1 MAQQEQWQ
9 LGGNAPE
16 MYERYFV
23 PTIFAPLASLLI
35 ELAAIQPS
43 ERVLDVAC
51 GTGVVARLAAQ
62 YVGPTGQVVGLDLNP
77 EMLAVACT
85 IPLPPGA
92 SIRWQEGSAVA
103 LPCAEAAFEVVCCQQ
118 GLQFFPDRGAA
129 LREMH
134 RVLVPCHS

>member
-1 MAQQEQWQ
+1 LPQRAAAQQSSGADRANGRFVAGGCRLWRGGSPPAFGAIAREKRHCPVGKEGLMAQQEQWQ

-62 YVGPTGQVVGLDLNP
+62 YVGPTGQV
-77 EMLAVACT
+77 
-85 IPLPPGA
+85 
-92 SIRWQEGSAVA
+92 
-103 LPCAEAAFEVVCCQQ
+103 
-118 GLQFFPDRGAA
+118 
-129 LREMH
+129 
-134 RVLVPCHS
+134 